1 MTNEIENRR
10 KRKNPTFK
18 TAQEN
23 FWAGDFGTSYIDRN
37 KSEKILAASIAL
49 FSTALRRTQ
58 GIRHCI
64 EFGANIGINLRA
76 LKLLYP
82 GLRPYAIEINATAVA
97 TLEGVVPRENIH
109 FISILD
115 FAPKRNY
122 DLVIVKTVLIHINP
136 DCLSDV
142 YEKLY
147 RSCGRY
153 LMICEYYNP
162 TPTMVEY
169 RGYKDRLFKRDF
181 AGDMLDKYR
190 DLSLLDYGFVYHREP
205 NFPQDDVN
213 WFLLEKVSRS
223 GK

>member
-1 MTNEIENRR
+1 M
-10 KRKNPTFK
+10 
-18 TAQEN
+18 
-23 FWAGDFGTSYIDRN
+23 
-37 KSEKILAASIAL
+37 
-49 FSTALRRTQ
+49 
-58 GIRHCI
+58 
-64 EFGANIGINLRA
+64 
-76 LKLLYP
+76 
-82 GLRPYAIEINATAVA
+82 A

-122 DLVIVKTVLIHINP
+122 DLVIVKPVFIHINP
-136 DCLSDV
+136 SWLSNV

-153 LMICEYYNP
+153 LVICEYYNP
-162 TPTMVEY
+162 SPTMVEY
-169 RGYKDRLFKRDF
+169 RGYKARLFKRDF
-181 AGDMLDKYR
+181 AGEMLDKYR
-190 DLSLLDYGFVYHREP
+190 DLSLLDYGFVYHRDP